1 MPPRRGAA
9 DLFRIVQEW
18 AVVESCCRRRRAFGW
33 GVFRPPP
40 PQVLHRG
47 AQLSGDMVEHLPQ
60 ERLKLRL
67 AQPDEEPADVLRAG
81 YVNGT
86 VHAAELAQVRIV
98 AKLVEGEVPGGVS
111 QEELEDDTGPEHMDG
126 VLVAALAAVGG

>member
-1 MPPRRGAA
+1 
-9 DLFRIVQEW
+9 
-18 AVVESCCRRRRAFGW
+18 
-33 GVFRPPP
+33 
-40 PQVLHRG
+40 
-47 AQLSGDMVEHLPQ
+47 MVEHLPQ

-67 AQPDEEPADVLRAG
+67 AQPDEEPADVLRAWH
-81 YVNGT
+81 VNGT